1 MKNSRAKTQTKLRV
15 RSVIGHPGRS
25 IVTTIGVAVAAFCIL
40 AGFIMND
47 SMNTLLHNGLTSSI
61 KYEYL
66 YRLNNL
72 EEGTADQGE
81 GLFQNYYEVEGSTVQ
96 LFAQGIAEHSKYFP
110 DKTDDGEKVDLDKY
124 YLTSG

>member
-1 MKNSRAKTQTKLRV
+1 MALIVPTLLYCIAIAIQSAKLLKKSPVDLLRNTGKDSRTVGVMKNSRAKTQTKLRV

-72 EEGTADQGE
+72 EEEIGRAH
-81 GLFQNYYEVEGSTVQ
+81 V
-96 LFAQGIAEHSKYFP
+96 
-110 DKTDDGEKVDLDKY
+110 
-124 YLTSG
+124 